1 MKWLFFGVLDPD
13 LRKSSDDCA
22 ACRRAFEKRASK
34 VVSGP
39 GPASSVDERTE
50 TPK

>member
-1 MKWLFFGVLDPD
+1 MKWIFFGLLDPD

-34 VVSGP
+34 VA
-39 GPASSVDERTE
+39 PASSGDEGKE
-50 TPK
+50 KPK